1 MRTRSGSPHVIEAI
15 LKTLTDH
22 PYGLTLRELSRKSK
36 VPLTTLRFYLDRDL
50 SLFVYD
56 DRVGPSNK
64 PFARLIRPKWTGE
77 TKNLKLLEKI
87 LEDEK

>member
-1 MRTRSGSPHVIEAI
+1 MRTRVRSTYIIEAI
-15 LKTLTDH
+15 LQTLTSYPH
-22 PYGLTLRELSRKSK
+22 GLTLRELSRKSK

-77 TKNLKLLEKI
+77 TRNIKLLKKI
-87 LEDEK
+87 LEDKR